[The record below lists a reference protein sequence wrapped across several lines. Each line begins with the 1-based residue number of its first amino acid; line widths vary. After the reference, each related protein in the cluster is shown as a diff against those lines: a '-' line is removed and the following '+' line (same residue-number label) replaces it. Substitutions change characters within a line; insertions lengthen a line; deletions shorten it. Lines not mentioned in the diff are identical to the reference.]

1 MQEQLREPPR
11 DEVINQGTQSL
22 QPIAIP
28 THSRAQE
35 TIHETPEVL
44 HQVKTNEFQN
54 PPSPLVTAP
63 PAAPCAAQRV
73 RRKVRKARKVS
84 SKNSSPMVDAVKNA
98 TVPKEFAEL
107 EPNLHSPPNAIAQSL
122 ENFASRQDAALTK
135 LSHQARADS
144 SIRDASRQQVNRRE
158 HVLPTTPIPEHSL
171 SAIKGKRLLIPQLN
185 SPS

>member
-1 MQEQLREPPR
+1 MKSLTKVHNRFNQSQSQLILEP
-11 DEVINQGTQSL
+11 
-22 QPIAIP
+22 
-28 THSRAQE
+28 QE

-54 PPSPLVTAP
+54 LLHLWLLHPR
-63 PAAPCAAQRV
+63 PCRCP
-73 RRKVRKARKVS
+73 KG
-84 SKNSSPMVDAVKNA
+84 SKKSEKSKKSKFENSSPMVDAVKNA

-144 SIRDASRQQVNRRE
+144 FNSRCFSPASK
-158 HVLPTTPIPEHSL
+158 P
-171 SAIKGKRLLIPQLN
+171 
-185 SPS
+185 